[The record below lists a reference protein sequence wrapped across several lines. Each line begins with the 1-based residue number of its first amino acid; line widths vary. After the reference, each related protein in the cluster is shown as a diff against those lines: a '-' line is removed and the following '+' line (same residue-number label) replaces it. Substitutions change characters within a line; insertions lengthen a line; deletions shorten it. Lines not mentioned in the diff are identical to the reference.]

1 MWAETII
8 IKSQSNGL
16 NLSRWKN
23 IDHQFYRDVFA
34 ATSSSFYIWGEQL
47 GSREGSAMPAK
58 LNPTRVYRV
67 GFTTTRGSP
76 DTNFVG
82 ESNFEPTPK
91 FESLKEH
98 WSSVLSWRFCRHV
111 KFFLYLRW
119 TARLPWGQ
127 CNACQTKS
135 NPCLQGWVYHNT
147 RVTRHQL
154 RWGIE
159 LRAYT

>member
-1 MWAETII
+1 MTPGGPRVILFI
-8 IKSQSNGL
+8 
-16 NLSRWKN
+16 
-23 IDHQFYRDVFA
+23 FV
-34 ATSSSFYIWGEQL
+34 TL
-47 GSREGSAMPAK
+47 GNVSGNHHHK
-58 LNPTRVYRV
+58 
-67 GFTTTRGSP
+67 
-76 DTNFVG
+76 
-82 ESNFEPTPK
+82 ESIEWSK

-159 LRAYT
+159 LRANDELRDNDVSKESSARSLAEKRVSCSADSKVGSLVTETAL